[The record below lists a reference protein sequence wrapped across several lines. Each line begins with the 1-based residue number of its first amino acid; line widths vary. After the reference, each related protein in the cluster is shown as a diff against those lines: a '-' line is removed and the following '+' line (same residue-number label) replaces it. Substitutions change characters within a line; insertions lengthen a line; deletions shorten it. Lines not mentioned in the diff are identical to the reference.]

1 MRRPR
6 GTGSLYQ
13 RGGTWWIRYNRN
25 GRCFRESSNSAKRQ
39 VAANLLQKRLS
50 EITTGTF
57 ADPKVQRVRVDELAE
72 DFLRDYK
79 INGKKSIDDVKA
91 RWGLHLKPFFGIL
104 RASEI
109 TSDLLNRYVDA
120 RQQEGAKN
128 ATINREL
135 AALKRMYHIGMQGTP
150 PKVIRIPKF
159 PYLHEDN
166 VRTGF
171 LEDGAYRKLVHFCP
185 DLWFRALVEC
195 GRTYGWRV
203 QELLKLRVHQ
213 IDVARKVIRLEVG
226 TTKNKGGREVVM
238 TEAVR
243 ALLELCVTGKKT
255 DDHVFTR
262 ENGSPVRD
270 FRDTWW
276 RAACSFAGLGKL
288 TCRDCSALSNGRKC
302 KCGSTTTRYRGLIF
316 HDLRRTAARNLRRIG
331 VGESVIM
338 RVGGWKTRSVF
349 QRYDIVDN
357 RDIADA
363 MLRLQ
368 ETERAQKDK
377 AQLGHN
383 PENETFEQ
391 NAKNIN

>member
-128 ATINREL
+128 
-135 AALKRMYHIGMQGTP
+135 P
-150 PKVIRIPKF
+150 PSIASSR
-159 PYLHEDN
+159 
-166 VRTGF
+166 RSRGCTTSG
-171 LEDGAYRKLVHFCP
+171 C
-185 DLWFRALVEC
+185 RA
-195 GRTYGWRV
+195 RPPR
-203 QELLKLRVHQ
+203 
-213 IDVARKVIRLEVG
+213 
-226 TTKNKGGREVVM
+226 
-238 TEAVR
+238 
-243 ALLELCVTGKKT
+243 
-255 DDHVFTR
+255 
-262 ENGSPVRD
+262 
-270 FRDTWW
+270 
-276 RAACSFAGLGKL
+276 
-288 TCRDCSALSNGRKC
+288 
-302 KCGSTTTRYRGLIF
+302 
-316 HDLRRTAARNLRRIG
+316 
-331 VGESVIM
+331 
-338 RVGGWKTRSVF
+338 
-349 QRYDIVDN
+349 
-357 RDIADA
+357 
-363 MLRLQ
+363 
-368 ETERAQKDK
+368 
-377 AQLGHN
+377 
-383 PENETFEQ
+383 
-391 NAKNIN
+391 